1 MKVILLTDIKG
12 VGKKDQTINASDG
25 YAKNFLIPKKF
36 AVEATPANVK
46 KLEKQKADEAA
57 QAQAELEAAQ
67 ALAAQLEAQPITIN
81 VKTGGNGKL
90 FGAVTNKEI
99 SAELKAQRN
108 IDVDKKK
115 IIAEPIK
122 TLGEEEVS
130 VKLHTNVTAKVK
142 VIIAEG

>member
-36 AVEATPANVK
+36 AVEATSANVK

-57 QAQAELEAAQ
+57 QAQAEFEAAQ
-67 ALAAQLEAQPITIN
+67 ALAKELESQPVTIG

-99 SAELKAQRN
+99 SAALKAQRN

-115 IIAEPIK
+115 IVAEPIK

-130 VKLHTNVTAKVK
+130 VKLHTNVTAKLK
-142 VIIAEG
+142 VIIAEQ